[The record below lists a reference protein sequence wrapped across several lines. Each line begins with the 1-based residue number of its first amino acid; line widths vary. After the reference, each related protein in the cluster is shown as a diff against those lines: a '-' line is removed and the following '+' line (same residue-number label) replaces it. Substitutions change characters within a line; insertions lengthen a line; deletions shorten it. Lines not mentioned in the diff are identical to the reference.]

1 MKKIV
6 VTIGAIS
13 LAATTAF
20 AQEVTDTDGNG
31 TYSLEELQAVY
42 ADLTEEAYVALDVN
56 GDGTIDAEELQAAVD
71 AGTLTVMQ

>member
-6 VTIGAIS
+6 VTMGALA
-13 LAATTAF
+13 LAATAAF
-20 AQEVTDTDGNG
+20 AQEVTDTDGDG
-31 TYSLEELQAVY
+31 SYSLEELQAVY
-42 ADLTEEAYVALDVN
+42 ADLTEEAYAALDTN